1 MAGTTALPRRTQTV
15 PSGSDSVSVSVSVS
29 ASVSAFGFVQGRGD
43 AGLHRA
49 GVDVDAEHGTAV
61 KADPFGLDEGKEAGL
76 DSVAED
82 VRKAIFEHVRGAEAG
97 DGAVG
102 RDAHPKVPAR
112 GVRER
117 RDRAQKPGVVGR
129 GERFG
134 EEGVGEGVGAG
145 DHPEPLQKGG

>member
-1 MAGTTALPRRTQTV
+1 ME
-15 PSGSDSVSVSVSVS
+15 
-29 ASVSAFGFVQGRGD
+29 
-43 AGLHRA
+43 
-49 GVDVDAEHGTAV
+49 AELGPAV
-61 KADPFGLDEGKEAGL
+61 ESDPFGLDEGKETGL
-76 DSVAED
+76 DPVTEE
-82 VRKAIFEHVRGAEAG
+82 VRKLAFEIVRVAEAG

-102 RDAHPKVPAR
+102 RDTHPKVPAR

-134 EEGVGEGVGAG
+134 EEGVGEGFGAG

>member
-15 PSGSDSVSVSVSVS
+15 PSGSDSVSV
-29 ASVSAFGFVQGRGD
+29 SVSAFGFVQGRGD

-49 GVDVDAEHGTAV
+49 GVDVDAEHGPAV
-61 KADPFGLDEGKEAGL
+61 KADPFGLDEGEETGL
-76 DSVAED
+76 DPVTEE
-82 VRKAIFEHVRGAEAG
+82 VRKLAFEIVRVAEAG

-129 GERFG
+129 GARFG
-134 EEGVGEGVGAG
+134 EEGVGEGFGAG